1 MTNLSQTFADG
12 SRHIRTEL
20 YDGTARIVEQAT
32 DGTVTSDTL
41 VPSDETLEVESPT
54 PEVIAAQAISD
65 EISSRVGGATTIGE
79 LKLAIT
85 DGLDA
90 ALTQLKGE

>member
-12 SRHIRTEL
+12 SRLTRTEL

-41 VPSDETLEVESPT
+41 VPSDETLEVESPS
-54 PEVIAAQAISD
+54 PEVHAAQTISD
-65 EISSRVGGATTIGE
+65 EITVRLDPAGTITE
-79 LKLAIT
+79 IKAAIT
-85 DGLDA
+85 DGLA
-90 ALTQLKGE
+90 AAIVSLGG